1 MSLRE
6 IIFRAAEQIRIRVER
21 KTYAQTLNM
30 VNNAEFDFFSGHTF
44 LDAYKSGRI
53 KELLTQPGFARK
65 ISPLLDSRRRETF
78 LKDYP
83 QETAET
89 IRRADAFLEHRFSFL
104 GVSFQLPDDI
114 PWQSDPVSLNPYST
128 GFYRDIDIFTNDS
141 AGDVKHVWEVNRLQ
155 FLIEIAKAYYLSGDE
170 KYRQKLEFFIC
181 DWNKKNPYK
190 TGIAWAS
197 ALEVGVRVLALIWT
211 LNFYLAGKKQDNE
224 ILALLLKLIYL
235 HGAFLNDNLSVY
247 FSPYNHLIG
256 ETAGLF
262 AVGYLFPGFK
272 NAVQWQRKAWRILTE
287 HIHKQFHPDG
297 GSVEQATFY
306 HHFTL
311 GFFIQSVALRK
322 VNGDALPQ
330 DMMQSLEKALEFAM
344 ILTRPDGTLPYMGDI
359 DDARSIYFSDPT
371 NWNFKSYQS
380 IGAAW
385 FDRPDMKYVA
395 GKFGEDAFW
404 LLTSGDEKRYDA
416 LPARPSEQKT
426 FFLEQTGY
434 AVFRNGFD
442 AESHF
447 SFMDCGPLA
456 DGVFYD
462 ETPSAAHGHADLLSI
477 ELAPYGESLLID
489 PGFSN
494 YRGDFNWHAYFRSTA
509 AHNTIEIDG
518 RSQAEQGGI
527 LVWSHAPQFKVLQ
540 KTHTKNISA
549 VCAEQYGYRRLTD
562 KPVHRRCFLWVDRA
576 FWLTMDWIYSA
587 EASADQEHELAY
599 YLHFNEYVEI
609 QKQGEPTQLWA
620 KGQQSALHIYSFSDD
635 AGSAKITSVKGG
647 NGPQQGWISPT
658 YRAVRP
664 APLIKIEYKSKLPL
678 TLLTL
683 FLPEKTARSNNWR
696 VVETPNEILLRQEK
710 SEYGILFKEGS
721 LTIYKENEQLFFVE
735 KH

>member
-83 QETAET
+83 HETAET

-170 KYRQKLEFFIC
+170 KYRQELEFFIC
-181 DWNKKNPYK
+181 DWNKENPYK

-211 LNFYLAGKKQDNE
+211 LNFYLAGRRQDKQA
-224 ILALLLKLIYL
+224 LAILLKLIYL
-235 HGAFLNDNLSVY
+235 HGQFLNDNLSIY

-262 AVGYLFPGFK
+262 AAGYLFPGFK
-272 NAVQWQRKAWRILTE
+272 GAEQWQRKAWRILSE
-287 HIHKQFHPDG
+287 QIYKQFHADG

-311 GFFIQSVALRK
+311 GFFIQAAAFRK
-322 VNGDALPQ
+322 VNGDSLAPEV
-330 DMMQSLEKALEFAM
+330 MQGIEKALEFAM
-344 ILTRPDGTLPYMGDI
+344 IMTRPDGTLPYMGDI

-385 FDRPDMKYVA
+385 FARPDMKFVA
-395 GKFGEDAFW
+395 GKLHEDAFW
-404 LLTSGDEKRYDA
+404 LLTSADKEQYEA
-416 LPARPSEQKT
+416 LAAHPPKK
-426 FFLEQTGY
+426 QTIFMEHSGY
-434 AVFRNGFD
+434 AVFRSGFD
-442 AESHF
+442 ARAHF

-456 DGVFYD
+456 DGVFSD
-462 ETPSAAHGHADLLSI
+462 DTSSAAHGHADLLSV
-477 ELAPYGESLLID
+477 ELAPFGESLLID

-494 YRGDFNWHAYFRSTA
+494 YRGDFNWHSYFRSTA

-518 RSQAEQGGI
+518 QSQARQGGI
-527 LVWSHAPQFKVLQ
+527 LVWSYAPQFKVLQ
-540 KTHTKNISA
+540 RLEDQQVSA
-549 VCAEQYGYRRLTD
+549 VCAEHYGYRCLPD

-576 FWLTMDWIYSA
+576 FWLTMDWVFPAETSA
-587 EASADQEHELAY
+587 KQEHELVY
-599 YLHFNEYVEI
+599 YLHFNEFVNVKKEENISRLVAQGQKAVLQILPFTDAGEAEI
-609 QKQGEPTQLWA
+609 TLLKG
-620 KGQQSALHIYSFSDD
+620 GQQ
-635 AGSAKITSVKGG
+635 
-647 NGPQQGWISPT
+647 PREGWISPT

-664 APLIKIEYKSKLPL
+664 APLAKIRYKTQLPVA
-678 TLLTL
+678 LLTI
-683 FLPEKTARSNNWR
+683 FLPKKSIGEESWHVAREAVTVKLHKKEAEYR
-696 VVETPNEILLRQEK
+696 IDFGERQLEV
-710 SEYGILFKEGS
+710 FKGG
-721 LTIYKENEQLFFVE
+721 EQLFSIE
-735 KH
+735 K